1 MKGFNLLA
9 SYLLFLGAACGTF
22 GCSAETNAA
31 VDGGSMMMTP
41 PSTTIEK
48 TAAPIS
54 FFRSSLPSS
63 FLLRKA
69 TATER
74 LDGDQA
80 TGRRL
85 GDAWEVL
92 ANDHP
97 ILLVI
102 LILLGFIVSVILF
115 VVIFI
120 VLPFQ
125 LFVWAWFWYFARDHG
140 VRSTTKCQHD
150 WTVENCKAEDAST
163 STDDDNNSTDATIGC
178 GVAKEEDDDDAGDVV

>member
-9 SYLLFLGAACGTF
+9 SCLLFLGAACGPF

-31 VDGGSMMMTP
+31 VDGGSTMTP

-48 TAAPIS
+48 MAAPIS
-54 FFRSSLPSS
+54 FLRSSSSSS

-74 LDGDQA
+74 LDGDHGS
-80 TGRRL
+80 GRRL
-85 GDAWEVL
+85 GDAFWEGL

-102 LILLGFIVSVILF
+102 LILLGFIVSCILF

-125 LFVWAWFWYFARDHG
+125 LFVSAWFWYFARDHG
-140 VRSTTKCQHD
+140 VRSTTERQHD
-150 WTVENCKAEDAST
+150 CTVDNCKAEDAST
-163 STDDDNNSTDATIGC
+163 STDDDIDSTAATIGC
-178 GVAKEEDDDDAGDVV
+178 GVAEEEDDDDAGDVV